1 MQLQRG
7 QRLSLRLTKLQRQLC
22 NELQK
27 GLTICSRPFADLAK
41 SVESDEEA
49 VLQQIGQLKKN
60 GIIRRIAALIN
71 HRALGKTS
79 TLATAHVPQENLQEV
94 AEAVSAL
101 EGVSHN
107 YLRKHHYNLWFTL
120 QGRSSE
126 EVELTLS
133 KLSGRLGIDF
143 NSLPVTHVFKLD
155 VRFDSED
162 QSQLTENIV
171 EVPTSETV
179 ELSESEKRILS
190 KLQEDLD
197 LSAKPF
203 DFLCNEG
210 FEAEEALQIIQGLIV
225 KGAIRRIAAV
235 VNHRKIGFVHNVM
248 FAGEVPKNRVV
259 EAGKKLASFRIVSHC
274 YERKTFEGWPYNMF
288 AMMHAVSMGDIQRV
302 IGKFIEAENIDSYEL
317 LPTVEELKKKPIKH
331 RFQQ

>member
-1 MQLQRG
+1 M
-7 QRLSLRLTKLQRQLC
+7 SLRLTKLQRQLC

-27 GLTICSRPFADLAK
+27 GLPICSRPFADLAE
-41 SVESDEEA
+41 SVGSDEEA
-49 VLQQIGQLKKN
+49 VLQQIAQLKKD
-60 GIIRRIAALIN
+60 GLIRRIAALIN

-79 TLATAHVPQENLQEV
+79 TLATAHVPQESLQEV
-94 AEAVSAL
+94 AEAVNAL

-126 EVELTLS
+126 EIMLTLS
-133 KLSGRLGIDF
+133 NLSGRFGIDF
-143 NSLPVTHVFKLD
+143 HSLPVTYVFKLD
-155 VRFDSED
+155 VRFDAED
-162 QSQLTENIV
+162 QSQLAEDAA
-171 EVPTSETV
+171 EVPTSKKV

-197 LSAKPF
+197 LTAKPF
-203 DFLCNEG
+203 EFLCNEG
-210 FEAEEALQIIQGLIV
+210 LGADEALQIIEELID

-235 VNHRKIGFVHNVM
+235 VNYRKLGFVHNVM
-248 FAGEVPKNRVV
+248 FASEVPQDRVV
-259 EAGKKLASFRIVSHC
+259 EAGKRLARFRIVSHC

-288 AMMHAVSMGDIQRV
+288 AMMHAVSMGDIQRA
-302 IGKFIEAENIDSYEL
+302 IDKFVEAENIDSYEL
-317 LPTVEELKKKPIKH
+317 LATAEEFKKRPVKH

>member
-1 MQLQRG
+1 
-7 QRLSLRLTKLQRQLC
+7 LC

-27 GLTICSRPFADLAK
+27 GLPICSRPFADLAN
-41 SVESDEEA
+41 SVGSGEEA

-60 GIIRRIAALIN
+60 GIIRRIAAVIN
-71 HRALGKTS
+71 HRVLGKIS
-79 TLATAHVPQENLQEV
+79 TLVTAHVPQESLQEV

-120 QGRSSE
+120 QGKSLE
-126 EVELTLS
+126 EIDLTLS
-133 KLSGRLGIDF
+133 NLSGRFGIDF
-143 NSLPVTHVFKLD
+143 HSLPVTHVFKLD
-155 VRFDSED
+155 VRFDAED
-162 QSQLTENIV
+162 QSQLAEDV
-171 EVPTSETV
+171 AEVPTSETV

-197 LSAKPF
+197 LTAKPF
-203 DFLCNEG
+203 DFLYNEG
-210 FEAEEALQIIQGLIV
+210 FGAEEALQIIQELID

-235 VNHRKIGFVHNVM
+235 VNYHKLGFVHNVM
-248 FAGEVPKNRVV
+248 FASEVPRSRVV
-259 EAGKKLASFRIVSHC
+259 EAGKRLACFRIVSHC

-302 IGKFIEAENIDSYEL
+302 IDKFVKEKNIDSYEL
-317 LPTVEELKKKPIKH
+317 LPTVEEFKKKPVKH
-331 RFQQ
+331 RFHQ